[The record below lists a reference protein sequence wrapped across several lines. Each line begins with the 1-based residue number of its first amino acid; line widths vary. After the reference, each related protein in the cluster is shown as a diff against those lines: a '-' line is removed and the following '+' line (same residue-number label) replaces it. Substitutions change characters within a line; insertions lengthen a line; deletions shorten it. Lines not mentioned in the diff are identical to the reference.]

1 MKMFTLEEIND
12 SELLTDKA
20 KQWAK
25 DNLEYLNKPL
35 KTLFSQSV
43 KTRKGSQDYEVH
55 VMYLQPADKVASKTL
70 CFFADLAG
78 CKKDCLISSGHLG
91 MTHAQ
96 NACTKRTIYFLLR
109 KDLFERMLLAEIDQ
123 KDIAS
128 TMAGKKA
135 LFRLNG
141 TSDNDW
147 LYIIEQKPQVSFY
160 DYTKELGYI
169 RRNKL
174 SNYDLTFSG
183 SMFSKQSRSAF
194 KKAIARGHRIAVAFN
209 TKESKKDS
217 LEIPKELKSFD
228 KDYLRPINGLGIVG
242 TLSRKGSSI
251 EERLKEDKKENS
263 FFVTTSNL
271 LQFREII
278 GA

>member
-1 MKMFTLEEIND
+1 MFTIEEIND
-12 SELLTDKA
+12 SELLTDNA
-20 KQWAK
+20 KHWARN
-25 DNLEYLNKPL
+25 NLEYLNKPL

-55 VMYLQPADKVASKTL
+55 VMYLQPSDKVAAKTL
-70 CFFADLAG
+70 CAFAEAAG
-78 CKKDCLISSGHLG
+78 CKNPCLISSGHLG
-91 MTHAQ
+91 MTPAQ

-109 KDLFERMLLAEIDQ
+109 RDLFERMLLAEIDQ

-141 TSDNDW
+141 TSDIDW
-147 LYIIEQKPQVSFY
+147 IHIIEQRPNTAFY

-174 SNYDLTFSG
+174 PNYDLTFSG

-194 KKAIARGHRIAVAFN
+194 KKAISRGHRIAVAFN
-209 TKESKKDS
+209 TKESKKDPLKIPS
-217 LEIPKELKSFD
+217 NLESFD
-228 KDYLRPINGLGIVG
+228 KDDLRPINGLGIVG

-251 EERLKEDKKENS
+251 DERLKEDKIKDS
-263 FFVTTSNL
+263 FFVTSANL
-271 LQFREII
+271 IEFKEII

>member
-1 MKMFTLEEIND
+1 MFTIEEIT
-12 SELLTDKA
+12 SSQLLTDNA

-25 DNLEYLNKPL
+25 ENLEYLNKPL

-70 CFFADLAG
+70 CSFADLAG
-78 CKKDCLISSGHLG
+78 CKNPCLISSGHLG
-91 MTHAQ
+91 MTPAQ

-141 TSDNDW
+141 TSDIDW
-147 LYIIEQKPQVSFY
+147 LHIIEQKPQVSFY
-160 DYTKELGYI
+160 YYTKELGYI
-169 RRNKL
+169 RRNNL
-174 SNYDLTFSG
+174 DNYDLTFSG

-194 KKAIARGHRIAVAFN
+194 KKAISRGHRIAVAFN
-209 TKESKKDS
+209 TKESKKDPLNIPS
-217 LEIPKELKSFD
+217 NLESFD
-228 KDYLRPINGLGIVG
+228 KDALRPINGLGIVG

-251 EERLKEDKKENS
+251 AERLEENSKKDS
-263 FFVTTSNL
+263 FFVTSANL
-271 LQFREII
+271 IEFKEII
-278 GA
+278 TGA